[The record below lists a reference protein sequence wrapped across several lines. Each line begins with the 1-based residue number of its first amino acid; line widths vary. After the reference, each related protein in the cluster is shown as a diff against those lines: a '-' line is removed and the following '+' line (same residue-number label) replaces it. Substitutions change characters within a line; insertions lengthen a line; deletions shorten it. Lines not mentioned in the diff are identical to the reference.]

1 MTVSPIHAASATGQ
15 KPASSGDATKA
26 ARDYKMFLQLLMTEL
41 KNQDPTKPVDPTQ
54 TVTQLATFSS
64 LEQAVKTNDL
74 LSALT
79 NQATLTQGSALIG
92 HTLTSADGSVSGAV
106 RSVSLG
112 DSGLI
117 ANLADGSKVSLGS
130 GVSVS

>member
-1 MTVSPIHAASATGQ
+1 MTVSPVQPGVAGTIAPTATDAS
-15 KPASSGDATKA
+15 KA
-26 ARDYKMFLQLLMTEL
+26 AGNYKMFLQLLVTEL

-74 LSALT
+74 LTALNT
-79 NQATLTQGSALIG
+79 QASLTQGSALIG
-92 HTLTSADGSVSGAV
+92 RSIASADGETQGAV
-106 RSVSLG
+106 QSVTLTER
-112 DSGLI
+112 GLV
-117 ANLADGSKVSLGS
+117 ANLADGRQVPVTS